1 MRDNAK
7 SPAAWGVRRRPSK
20 MSCRKAYRS
29 TPKAPGATFHLE
41 CWQRPSRYLVNRAE
55 AIHKLGAP
63 TLEYLLAELI
73 DGQDPAARTE
83 AYSERAPFADFIR
96 FGVAPIGGRS

>member
-20 MSCRKAYRS
+20 MSCRKADGS
-29 TPKAPGATFHLE
+29 TPKNPGATFQLE
-41 CWQRPSRYLVNRAE
+41 CWPRPSRHLVNRAE

-63 TLEYLLAELI
+63 TLGYLLAELI
-73 DGQDPAARTE
+73 DRQDPALRIE
-83 AYSERAPFADFIR
+83 AYSEHAPLADFIR